1 MPNPPIIG
9 QVQIENTTTQFPTI
23 TINGDTGSIGL
34 GGKSGGFVAV
44 GQPEPAYNG
53 QITLENINGSKTAI
67 LDSGALGGSLTIN
80 NGKGQQNAYL
90 GTPGFNLGGNGAQG
104 AIRLYPSTSPFG
116 PQTETITVGTN
127 NVDAWMTVGGNAV
140 AGQIGVFPA
149 SSGALTFVQP
159 GTPAFNSANIHLR
172 ASDSTI
178 RAGGGGHEGRLLLLD
193 KDAGKSRI
201 SLEGSLGYAGLGGNG
216 QFGQLGLF
224 PAAATDIQDPKQST
238 IFMNGSNGDVKVTGN
253 IAVSGDITLAN
264 ADCAE
269 DFDVAT
275 SEELHPGTVMV
286 INQEGALRAS
296 RDAYDTKVAGVLS
309 GAGDYKPGIVLDKQQ
324 SPNRRM
330 PVALVGKVF
339 CKADAQYSAIAVGDL
354 LTTSPTPGC
363 AMKATDPYKAFGAV
377 IGKALKPLKEGQGL
391 IPILI
396 ALQ

>member
-9 QVQIENTTTQFPTI
+9 QVQIENTSTQFPTI

-34 GGKSGGFVAV
+34 GGKSGGLVAV

-53 QITLENINGSKTAI
+53 QIILENINGSKTAI
-67 LDSGALGGSLTIN
+67 LDSSASGGSLSIN
-80 NGKGQQNAYL
+80 NGQGQQNAYL
-90 GTPGFNLGGNGAQG
+90 GPSGLNLGGNGAKG
-104 AIRLYPSTSPFG
+104 EIRLFPYTSSIG
-116 PQTETITVGTN
+116 LNTDTLTVGTN
-127 NVDAWMTVGGNAV
+127 NVDAWMTVGGNGV
-140 AGQIGVFPA
+140 RGQLGLFPA

-159 GTPAFNSANIHLR
+159 GTPAFTSASIHLR

-201 SLEGSLGYAGLGGNG
+201 SLEGALGYAGLGGNG

-224 PAAATDIQDPKQST
+224 PAGATDIQDPKQST

-269 DFDVAT
+269 DFDVAAQ
-275 SEELHPGTVMV
+275 EELNPGTVMV
-286 INQEGALRAS
+286 INQEGVLHAS

-309 GAGDYKPGIVLDKQQ
+309 GAGDYKPGIVLDKQK
-324 SPNRRM
+324 SLNRRM

-363 AMKATDPYKAFGAV
+363 AMKATDPCKAFGAV
-377 IGKALKPLKEGQGL
+377 LGKALRPLKEGQGL